1 MTIADL
7 SLDGADDAVA
17 LWRTC
22 GLTRPWNDPHADLVR
37 ALEGST
43 STVLGSLHDGR
54 LVGTVMTGHD
64 GHRGWVYYLAVHP
77 DVRRRGLGRG
87 LMQAGEQWLRE
98 RGVPKLNLM
107 VRTDNAAVVHFYNS
121 LGNEDGK
128 VLVLGK
134 FLDG

>member
-1 MTIADL
+1 
-7 SLDGADDAVA
+7 
-17 LWRTC
+17 
-22 GLTRPWNDPHADLVR
+22 
-37 ALEGST
+37 
-43 STVLGSLHDGR
+43 
-54 LVGTVMTGHD
+54 MTGHD